1 MARCT
6 RTAGERGVTDELRR
20 LADSGN
26 ITAAEQLAELTGECH
41 RRNEKTPTRAR
52 RGSGPCLTVGAE
64 GFEPPTAGV

>member
-26 ITAAEQLAELTGECH
+26 ITAAEQLAELTGE
-41 RRNEKTPTRAR
+41 
-52 RGSGPCLTVGAE
+52 
-64 GFEPPTAGV
+64 